1 MILSL
6 RLNPKSTKT
15 YILNSNKINENIKQ
29 TNKIDLSIYIFFF
42 YLPAN
47 LFRCFGQ
54 SRSYSQR
61 NHVVH
66 RNHTNT
72 KYALPRTDSPDV
84 LPASQSNSLRED
96 SNPIAI
102 QVGGIS
108 RTDPISAEGLGFFQ
122 ENKFSTTRMRVR
134 NGASLFPTNTK
145 CTMFNLY

>member
-1 MILSL
+1 MKISN
-6 RLNPKSTKT
+6 RPTKQI
-15 YILNSNKINENIKQ
+15 Y
-29 TNKIDLSIYIFFF
+29 LSIYFFI

-145 CTMFNLY
+145 CAMFNLYQLGHIVCNTVHLCGILFFIH

>member
-1 MILSL
+1 MKISN
-6 RLNPKSTKT
+6 RPTKQI
-15 YILNSNKINENIKQ
+15 Y
-29 TNKIDLSIYIFFF
+29 LSIYFYF

-145 CTMFNLY
+145 CAMFNLYQLGHIVCNTVHLCGILFFIH